1 MQLTDA
7 RPSRDPALFWVNHRD
22 APARTTAHAGAR
34 KRALAL
40 VLQPAGGGGRGAAM
54 RAAWSHPSKSG
65 EVHSGQ
71 LLFSRCVQLLQPCSS
86 NCDTAPLTERKT
98 CRARRPPNGRG
109 LRAERVR
116 AGGGAWSAVLIILQE
131 MQA

>member
-40 VLQPAGGGGRGAAM
+40 VLQPAGGGDAGGVVSPLKVGGGPLWPAVVLQVRAVVAALFLELRHSTAHGAQDV
-54 RAAWSHPSKSG
+54 PG
-65 EVHSGQ
+65 ETS
-71 LLFSRCVQLLQPCSS
+71 
-86 NCDTAPLTERKT
+86 
-98 CRARRPPNGRG
+98 PNGRG
-109 LRAERVR
+109 LRAERG
-116 AGGGAWSAVLIILQE
+116 AGGVGGVPGPPS
-131 MQA
+131 